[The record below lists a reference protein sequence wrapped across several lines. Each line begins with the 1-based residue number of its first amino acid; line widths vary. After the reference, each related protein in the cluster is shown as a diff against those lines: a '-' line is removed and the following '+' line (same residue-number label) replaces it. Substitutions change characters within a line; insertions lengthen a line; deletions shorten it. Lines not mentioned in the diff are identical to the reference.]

1 MIVLFR
7 HVPWGSAYEEAKEEK
22 IFNEAMIRQLKLVVE
37 EDQTGAVMMGSTTMA
52 LADEV
57 AAVATGMPLF
67 LPGMI
72 TLRVI
77 EVLWFDSL
85 MA

>member
-1 MIVLFR
+1 
-7 HVPWGSAYEEAKEEK
+7 VPWGSAYEEAKEEK
-22 IFNEAMIRQLKLVVE
+22 TFNEAMIRQLKLVVE

-52 LADEV
+52 PADEV

>member
-1 MIVLFR
+1 
-7 HVPWGSAYEEAKEEK
+7 
-22 IFNEAMIRQLKLVVE
+22 
-37 EDQTGAVMMGSTTMA
+37 MA